1 MEEVIVPEIM
11 AVLEQSF
18 DLVEIT
24 QDIFLEGTQGTK
36 LLSRDEV
43 SDIITNPALI
53 LDTGLA

>member
-1 MEEVIVPEIM
+1 M

-43 SDIITNPALI
+43 SEVITNPALI